1 MNYLNRRD
9 AFSFP
14 INKIMYLGSN
24 VSLKVFHATDGVEV
38 LRVARVNKNDLT
50 RHFCLT
56 FILRYLNQLFC

>member
-14 INKIMYLGSN
+14 INKIMCLVSN
-24 VSLKVFHATDGVEV
+24 VSLKVFHATDWVEV

-56 FILRYLNQLFC
+56 FILHVI